1 MTILNLFWK
10 YFWAKIVFPVPPGA
24 IIWMIFAPSLMR
36 LSMWEIE
43 IFRPTK
49 LGSYSGLSMIGGG
62 DCKFHLLSKI
72 NKLDS
77 SKFVYLLIL
86 VFSFILPQSA
96 QADIYRNVGTGKC
109 MNVPGPDRYGNY
121 LNRQISQYNCIS
133 NDPEQTFNSDP
144 ERDPYRLLRFGKNKS
159 LCWNTINGTTDGA
172 KPFLYVCTWG
182 DSGQMIDYER
192 SIQRLQMS
200 GKGFCIEADATGD
213 RKSVV

>member
-1 MTILNLFWK
+1 LYETLDIEKGNKKVLTFTGLGRFLK
-10 YFWAKIVFPVPPGA
+10 TFLV
-24 IIWMIFAPSLMR
+24 IIMPQL
-36 LSMWEIE
+36 EVK
-43 IFRPTK
+43 K
-49 LGSYSGLSMIGGG
+49 LDTRISAML
-62 DCKFHLLSKI
+62 

-200 GKGFCIEADATGD
+200 GKGFCIEADATGGNFSPISLKRCRD
-213 RKSVV
+213 NYSLQKWTIIK